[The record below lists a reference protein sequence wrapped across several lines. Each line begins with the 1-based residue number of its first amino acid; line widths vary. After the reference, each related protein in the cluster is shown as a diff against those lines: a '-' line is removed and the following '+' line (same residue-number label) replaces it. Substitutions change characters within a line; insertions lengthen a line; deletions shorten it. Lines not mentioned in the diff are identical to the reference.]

1 MQRQFHSWI
10 QALSE
15 WLKNAAV
22 TFLWVLCSHLSG
34 EMWWEMGDGSCSC
47 GFCLHRVHQ
56 HQPWPCWSPV
66 HINHTVH
73 ALTVLIPE
81 KARKEFCFVLTGLT
95 SYSVNSNMIHGD
107 RSENRNGTVIF
118 LSCTSGGKQW
128 DNNGNHTTELHEF
141 ISHQS
146 LWKGFSRTCK
156 YIFL

>member
-1 MQRQFHSWI
+1 MCKGSFIPEFKRCPSD
-10 QALSE
+10 
-15 WLKNAAV
+15 LKMLQWH
-22 TFLWVLCSHLSG
+22 FSG
-34 EMWWEMGDGSCSC
+34 SFVHTCQGKCDGRWEMGDGSCSC

-107 RSENRNGTVIF
+107 QSENRNGTVIF
-118 LSCTSGGKQW
+118 LSCTSGGNQW

-156 YIFL
+156 